1 MKKKATKTEKV
12 ATALRNRPMTSKEI
26 SSRFDVPN
34 VRAMLYDLKRK
45 GLKVLRTA
53 TFNTKGG
60 KVIRYST
67 YATLGKAM

>member
-12 ATALRNRPMTSKEI
+12 ATALTKRALTSKEI

-45 GLKVLRTA
+45 GLKVISDVTLNSKGFTTRYRIWGTA
-53 TFNTKGG
+53 SK
-60 KVIRYST
+60 
-67 YATLGKAM
+67 ATA

>member
-12 ATALRNRPMTSKEI
+12 ATALRNRAMTSKEI

-45 GLKVLRTA
+45 GLKVLRIA
-53 TFNTKGG
+53 TFNTKGD

-67 YATLGKAM
+67 YPAVGKIV